1 MPSTPQDSRLF
12 PETRTALGAA
22 GNAEQQLA
30 LLSSCLANLTE
41 IVMVIQAEPID
52 EPGPR
57 ILFVNDAFERLTGY
71 PSAET
76 LGRSPRFLG
85 GENFDARIW
94 REIRQALVQRRA
106 IRGQAVKYKK
116 NGTEYWFNI
125 DIIPIFDAAGLCT
138 HFACIGR
145 DITKE
150 KKNEEQLLWKTAFFE
165 AQVYSALDGTL
176 VVDGGDGERSFS
188 MGRSLS

>member
-1 MPSTPQDSRLF
+1 M
-12 PETRTALGAA
+12 AA

-30 LLSSCLANLTE
+30 LLSSCLSNLTE

-85 GENFDARIW
+85 SEKF
-94 REIRQALVQRRA
+94 RRA
-106 IRGQAVKYKK
+106 DLEGDSSGPGA
-116 NGTEYWFNI
+116 T
-125 DIIPIFDAAGLCT
+125 AGHSRTGCQ
-138 HFACIGR
+138 IQ
-145 DITKE
+145 E
-150 KKNEEQLLWKTAFFE
+150 K
-165 AQVYSALDGTL
+165 
-176 VVDGGDGERSFS
+176 
-188 MGRSLS
+188 

>member
-1 MPSTPQDSRLF
+1 MRRMPSTPQDSRPF

-22 GNAEQQLA
+22 GNVEQQLA
-30 LLSSCLANLTE
+30 LLSSCLSNLTE

-71 PSAET
+71 PAAET

-85 GENFDARIW
+85 GENFDVRIL

-106 IRGQAVKYKK
+106 IRGQVVMYKK
-116 NGTEYWFNI
+116 NGAEYWLI
-125 DIIPIFDAAGLCT
+125 
-138 HFACIGR
+138 R
-145 DITKE
+145 
-150 KKNEEQLLWKTAFFE
+150 
-165 AQVYSALDGTL
+165 YM
-176 VVDGGDGERSFS
+176 R
-188 MGRSLS
+188 